1 MKSILFLSLL
11 FVSISTFAQK
21 ATKDGQIVAKFA
33 NGDPDKA
40 TSKRF
45 AAEFKE
51 ADAAFKAEQS
61 IYILP
66 ILQNDIKS
74 LNDQMKP
81 YEEIVKEYNRLLGL
95 KVIIYQTIIKSKGI
109 RLDSL
114 IAEPIFL
121 QDSIK
126 VELKGKK

>member
-11 FVSISTFAQK
+11 FVSISTFGQK
-21 ATKDGQIVAKFA
+21 VNNKGQIVAKLNQA
-33 NGDPDKA
+33 KVTSDDPHI
-40 TSKRF
+40 TSGGST
-45 AAEFKE
+45 ALL
-51 ADAAFKAEQS
+51 DKAEQA

-95 KVIIYQTIIKSKGI
+95 KVTIYQTIIKSKGI

-121 QDSIK
+121 SDSIK
-126 VELKGKK
+126 VKLKGKK

>member
-21 ATKDGQIVAKFA
+21 ATKDGQIVAKL
-33 NGDPDKA
+33 NKI
-40 TSKRF
+40 
-45 AAEFKE
+45 AASGS
-51 ADAAFKAEQS
+51 AALIGNNQAEQS